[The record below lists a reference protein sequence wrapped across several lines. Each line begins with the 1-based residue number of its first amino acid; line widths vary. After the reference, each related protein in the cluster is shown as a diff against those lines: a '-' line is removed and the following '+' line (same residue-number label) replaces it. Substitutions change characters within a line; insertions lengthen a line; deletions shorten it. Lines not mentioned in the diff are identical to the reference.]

1 MEPCKHE
8 QEWGQINEVIKGL
21 VKQIY
26 GNGQKGMAFTI
37 PMMQSDIQDM
47 TFQMAEL
54 KTAVSGVL
62 KFVNES
68 EGYKKGVTE
77 AKQTNFTAW
86 QKTSMAIAAIAGIV
100 MIVFKVIESIPTT

>member
-47 TFQMAEL
+47 TFQMA
-54 KTAVSGVL
+54 
-62 KFVNES
+62 
-68 EGYKKGVTE
+68 
-77 AKQTNFTAW
+77 
-86 QKTSMAIAAIAGIV
+86 
-100 MIVFKVIESIPTT
+100 